1 MVTALADN
9 RVRDRVNAPD
19 TECLQGS
26 TREKLASGHFNSKPH
41 KVCQPLHWFT
51 VFGGSCERV
60 EVLGIMMTERR
71 REPLAESQSKL
82 SVSGWTGFRV

>member
-1 MVTALADN
+1 
-9 RVRDRVNAPD
+9 
-19 TECLQGS
+19 
-26 TREKLASGHFNSKPH
+26 
-41 KVCQPLHWFT
+41 
-51 VFGGSCERV
+51 V